1 MTISAYCYSREISMM
16 FRSFD
21 QLNQFL
27 QSQQSSFGGRF
38 QTRLTLGTQPDV
50 LPVQPQSSSPAPI
63 DVAPPNITPPN
74 ITPPPAA
81 VQAIPN
87 PAFGT
92 FEQQVFDLTNQQR
105 VQQGLLPLALNLTL
119 NDVAEKHS
127 QDMATRNYFSHQG
140 LDGSQPWD
148 RMRADGYSYS
158 RAAENIAFGQPT
170 PQEVVTAWMN
180 SPGHRQN
187 ILDPNL
193 KDIGVGYYNGYW
205 TQNFGTAMQLA

>member
-1 MTISAYCYSREISMM
+1 MI
-16 FRSFD
+16 FRSM
-21 QLNQFL
+21 NQSNGFL
-27 QSQQSSFGGRF
+27 QSDPTLQGRRILSQFNFGM
-38 QTRLTLGTQPDV
+38 QPNV
-50 LPVQPQSSSPAPI
+50 LPVQPQSSSPAPLEA
-63 DVAPPNITPPN
+63 APPPSP
-74 ITPPPAA
+74 
-81 VQAIPN
+81 VQAVPE

-105 VQQGLLPLALNLTL
+105 IQQGLPPLTLNLTL

-148 RMRADGYSYS
+148 RMRAEGYNYS

-170 PQEVVTAWMN
+170 PQDVVTGWMN

-187 ILDPNL
+187 ILNSNL
-193 KDIGVGYYNGYW
+193 KEIGVGYYNGYW

>member
-1 MTISAYCYSREISMM
+1 MI
-16 FRSFD
+16 FRSVD

-27 QSQQSSFGGRF
+27 QTNRSFFGDR
-38 QTRLTLGTQPDV
+38 TQPNFATP
-50 LPVQPQSSSPAPI
+50 LSTQPAQPQSSSPAPLEA
-63 DVAPPNITPPN
+63 APQ
-74 ITPPPAA
+74 PAP
-81 VQAIPN
+81 VQSSN
-87 PAFGT
+87 PAFGG

-105 VQQGLLPLALNLTL
+105 VQNGLLPLTLNLTL

-127 QDMATRNYFSHQG
+127 QDMSTRNYFSHQG

-148 RMRADGYSYS
+148 RMRAEGYNYS

-170 PQEVVTAWMN
+170 AQDVVNAWMN

-187 ILDPNL
+187 ILNPNL
-193 KDIGVGYYNGYW
+193 KDIGVGYYSGYW

>member
-1 MTISAYCYSREISMM
+1 MI
-16 FRSFD
+16 FRSVD
-21 QLNQFL
+21 QLNPFL
-27 QSQQSSFGGRF
+27 RSEQALQGRRFLDRFSF
-38 QTRLTLGTQPDV
+38 GTQPDV
-50 LPVQPQSSSPAPI
+50 LPVQPQSSSPAPLET
-63 DVAPPNITPPN
+63 APPPSP
-74 ITPPPAA
+74 
-81 VQAIPN
+81 VQAASD
-87 PAFGT
+87 PAFGA

-105 VQQGLLPLALNLTL
+105 MQQGLPPLTLNLTL

-148 RMRADGYSYS
+148 RMRTGGYSYS

-170 PQEVVTAWMN
+170 PQDVVTAWMN

-187 ILDPNL
+187 ILNPNL
-193 KDIGVGYYNGYW
+193 KELGVGYHNGYW

>member
-1 MTISAYCYSREISMM
+1 MTISAYCYSREINMM
-16 FRSFD
+16 FRSVD

-27 QSQQSSFGGRF
+27 QSQQSSFGRRF
-38 QTRLTLGTQPDV
+38 SPQLNVGTQPNV
-50 LPVQPQSSSPAPI
+50 LPVQPQSSSPAPLA
-63 DVAPPNITPPN
+63 VAPQ
-74 ITPPPAA
+74 PAP
-81 VQAIPN
+81 VQAAPN

-105 VQQGLLPLALNLTL
+105 IQQGLLPLSLNLSL

-127 QDMATRNYFSHQG
+127 QDMATQNYFSHQG

-148 RMRADGYSYS
+148 RMRVQGYSYS

-170 PQEVVTAWMN
+170 PQDVVTAWMN

-193 KDIGVGYYNGYW
+193 KEIGVGYYNGYW
-205 TQNFGTAMQLA
+205 TQDFGTAMQLA

>member
-1 MTISAYCYSREISMM
+1 MLFS
-16 FRSFD
+16 SFNE
-21 QLNQFL
+21 LL
-27 QSQQSSFGGRF
+27 RSQQVAFGGRF
-38 QTRLTLGTQPDV
+38 LTPLNPGTQPNGV
-50 LPVQPQSSSPAPI
+50 PLQPQSSSSAPLNAAPQPAP
-63 DVAPPNITPPN
+63 
-74 ITPPPAA
+74 
-81 VQAIPN
+81 VQAAPT

-105 VQQGLLPLALNLTL
+105 TQQGLSPLSLNLTL

-148 RMRADGYSYS
+148 RMRADGYNYS

-170 PQEVVTAWMN
+170 PQDVVTAWMN

-193 KDIGVGYYNGYW
+193 KDIGVGYSNGYW
-205 TQNFGTAMQLA
+205 TQDFGTAMQLA

>member
-1 MTISAYCYSREISMM
+1 MF
-16 FRSFD
+16 FRSVD

-27 QSQQSSFGGRF
+27 QANQASGFYPTRPTLTTQLQTPQVQSRSSAPLQTAPPAPVQSS
-38 QTRLTLGTQPDV
+38 PE
-50 LPVQPQSSSPAPI
+50 
-63 DVAPPNITPPN
+63 
-74 ITPPPAA
+74 
-81 VQAIPN
+81 
-87 PAFGT
+87 PAFST

-105 VQQGLLPLALNLTL
+105 VQFGFAPLTLNLTL

-127 QDMATRNYFSHQG
+127 QDMATNNYFSHQG
-140 LDGSQPWD
+140 RDGSQPWD
-148 RMRADGYSYS
+148 RMSAEGYSYS

-170 PQEVVTAWMN
+170 PQDVVTAWMN

-205 TQNFGTAMQLA
+205 TQDFGTAMRLA

>member
-1 MTISAYCYSREISMM
+1 MM
-16 FRSFD
+16 FRSVD
-21 QLNQFL
+21 PLNQNPLLQGDQASAGRRFL
-27 QSQQSSFGGRF
+27 SQYS
-38 QTRLTLGTQPDV
+38 LGTQPNV
-50 LPVQPQSSSPAPI
+50 LPVQPKSSSPAPLEA
-63 DVAPPNITPPN
+63 APQ
-74 ITPPPAA
+74 PAP
-81 VQAIPN
+81 VQAAPT
-87 PAFGT
+87 PAFGA

-105 VQQGLLPLALNLTL
+105 SQQGLLPLTLNLTL

-148 RMRADGYSYS
+148 RMRAEGYVYS

-170 PQEVVTAWMN
+170 PQAVVDAWMN

-193 KDIGVGYYNGYW
+193 KEIGVGYYNAYW
-205 TQNFGTAMQLA
+205 TQDFGTAMKIA

>member
-1 MTISAYCYSREISMM
+1 MM
-16 FRSFD
+16 FRSVD
-21 QLNQFL
+21 PLNQNPLLQGDQASAGRRFL
-27 QSQQSSFGGRF
+27 SRYS
-38 QTRLTLGTQPDV
+38 LGTQPNV
-50 LPVQPQSSSPAPI
+50 LPVQPQSSSPAPLE
-63 DVAPPNITPPN
+63 AA
-74 ITPPPAA
+74 PPPAPA
-81 VQAIPN
+81 QAAPT
-87 PAFGT
+87 PAFGA
-92 FEQQVFDLTNQQR
+92 FEQQVFDLTNQR
-105 VQQGLLPLALNLTL
+105 RSQQGLSPLTLNLTL

-148 RMRADGYSYS
+148 RMRAEGYVYS

-170 PQEVVTAWMN
+170 PQAVVDAWMN

-205 TQNFGTAMQLA
+205 TQDFGTAMKIT

>member
-1 MTISAYCYSREISMM
+1 MM
-16 FRSFD
+16 YRSVD
-21 QLNQFL
+21 KLNQLL
-27 QSQQSSFGGRF
+27 QANQASFGGRF
-38 QTRLTLGTQPDV
+38 QTRLTTRPNNTPQTPT
-50 LPVQPQSSSPAPI
+50 QSSSPAPLQT
-63 DVAPPNITPPN
+63 AP
-74 ITPPPAA
+74 ASSA
-81 VQAIPN
+81 G
-87 PAFGT
+87 FGT

-105 VQQGLLPLALNLTL
+105 AQSGLAPLTLNLTL

-148 RMRADGYSYS
+148 RMTAQGYNYS

-170 PQEVVTAWMN
+170 PQDVVTAWMN
-180 SPGHRQN
+180 SAGHRKN

-193 KDIGVGYYNGYW
+193 KDLGVGYYNGYW